1 MKIYLYVMLGY
12 AAIILTAGLLVGGS
26 LKAMM

>member
-12 AAIILTAGLLVGGS
+12 AAIVLTAGFLVGGS